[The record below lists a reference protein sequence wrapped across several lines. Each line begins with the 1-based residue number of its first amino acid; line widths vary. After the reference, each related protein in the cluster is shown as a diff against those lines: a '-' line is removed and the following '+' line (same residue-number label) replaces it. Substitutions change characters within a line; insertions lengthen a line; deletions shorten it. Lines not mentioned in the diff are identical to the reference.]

1 MPDSTILIAL
11 CKALNISPDYLFREN
26 RSALNNVHYRKL
38 TRLSAK
44 EEKSINLMVED
55 TIERINEIEDICGIE
70 RHFDASSFTC
80 QVKSLMMFSA
90 QQPNSAPIGILAMPL
105 LHTSSIS

>member
-1 MPDSTILIAL
+1 MELKDVFSKRLRNARLMRGLSMQQLCVMMNDIVTKQSVSKYERGESMPDSTILIAL

-44 EEKSINLMVED
+44 E
-55 TIERINEIEDICGIE
+55 
-70 RHFDASSFTC
+70 
-80 QVKSLMMFSA
+80 
-90 QQPNSAPIGILAMPL
+90 
-105 LHTSSIS
+105 

>member
-1 MPDSTILIAL
+1 MQSPEHF
-11 CKALNISPDYLFREN
+11 PDYLFREN

-70 RHFDASSFTC
+70 DILMLPL
-80 QVKSLMMFSA
+80 SLAKLS
-90 QQPNSAPIGILAMPL
+90 L
-105 LHTSSIS
+105 